1 MCSINAPCPQQRPSK
16 AGSYLRLVAP
26 EPTALRD
33 AAAGRGGA
41 PRRRRDPPR
50 PARLGAM
57 EIRLANGAQVRI
69 EGGLDG
75 EGLRLVLS
83 TLSGL

>member
-1 MCSINAPCPQQRPSK
+1 MRPPGGAARRGGGAIRRSPR
-16 AGSYLRLVAP
+16 GSGRWRFAL
-26 EPTALRD
+26 PTARK
-33 AAAGRGGA
+33 
-41 PRRRRDPPR
+41 
-50 PARLGAM
+50 
-57 EIRLANGAQVRI
+57 VRI